1 MNEFNNIVFYNRYRH
16 TWVVNVPIT
25 RPVYA
30 DGLLDINTGLPWVTF
45 SEQTELVNQKP
56 DIHKN

>member
-1 MNEFNNIVFYNRYRH
+1 MNELNDIVFLNRH

-30 DGLLDINTGLPWVTF
+30 DGLLDINTGLPRVT
-45 SEQTELVNQKP
+45 SLNTEPINQKP